1 MKKYF
6 IEGLLIF
13 LSVLGA
19 FALESYRLE
28 NSKVELKNNLL
39 IELKNVIEQDFVQ
52 INKVLT
58 ILDETFKSAVILK
71 NDYFYDKKLKKEDLA
86 LEFSKLRFFNISY
99 FPQTGV
105 FNQLLS
111 TGSLELINNQELKRR
126 LIYVYEHMN
135 NRKSAG
141 DFVLDEMSW
150 RSFKDISDDIYV
162 INSMEEEVDFK
173 ASKKFIFSVTPV
185 ESFFVSKNYYNSK
198 KVIQFYSHISI
209 LMKQYKDVIEEIVNE
224 YVEIKKLIESEL
236 K

>member
-1 MKKYF
+1 MKKYL

-19 FALESYRLE
+19 FALESYRLQ
-28 NSKVELKNNLL
+28 NSKAELKNNLL
-39 IELKNVIEQDFVQ
+39 IELKDVIKQDSIQ

-71 NDYFYDKKLKKEDLA
+71 NDYLNDKKLKKEDLA
-86 LEFSKLRFFNISY
+86 VEFSKLRFVNISY

-111 TGSLELINNQELKRR
+111 TGSLELINNHELKRR

-135 NRKSAG
+135 KRKSAG

-162 INSMEEEVDFK
+162 INSMEQEIDFN
-173 ASKKFIFSVTPV
+173 ASKKFIFSITPV

-198 KVIQFYSHISI
+198 KVIQFYSQISI
-209 LMKQYKDVIEEIVNE
+209 LMKQYQDLIEQIIDE
-224 YVEIKKLIESEL
+224 YVEINKLIETEL